1 MVEDEPEGWG
11 WRFRFIVAA
20 FLLGNALGFTLLGP
34 RFIVIG
40 WLLNVPCGLLH
51 YFALE
56 RPNDLHY
63 FALERPNDS
72 GDPLGTAMIVAM
84 PWAQFL
90 LTSIVFGLG
99 GTMMLWQALF
109 GTPTDP

>member
-56 RPNDLHY
+56 RPND
-63 FALERPNDS
+63 S